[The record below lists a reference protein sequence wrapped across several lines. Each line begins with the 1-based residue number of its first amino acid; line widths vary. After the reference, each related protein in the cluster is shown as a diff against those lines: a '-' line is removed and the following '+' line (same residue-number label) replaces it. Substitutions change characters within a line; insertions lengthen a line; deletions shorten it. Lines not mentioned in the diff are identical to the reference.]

1 MRIAYLECFS
11 GISGDMLLGAL
22 ADAGAPAAEL
32 ASVPKKLGLEGASLC
47 LTKTERAHIRAT
59 QARVEQANTPHHH
72 HRSLASIEQM
82 IGRSSL
88 SERTRRNAIAV
99 FRRLGEVEASIHSV
113 PVEKVH
119 FHEIGAVD
127 SLVDIV
133 GACAG
138 LELLG
143 IEKLYCSPL
152 NVGGG
157 TAQTEHGALPAP
169 APATVELLKAVGAPV
184 YSSGQQAELVT
195 PTGAAVVATLAAGF
209 GALPAMK
216 LVAAGYGAGSRDFP
230 GRPNVLRI
238 IVGEAAGA
246 SGGATDAAG
255 GNAGAQVEPA
265 AAAAAV
271 CVIEANIDDMN
282 PQIAGHLTEQA
293 LAAGAL
299 DIYFTPVQMKKSR
312 AGMVVSIV
320 GETAD
325 RDRLARLLF
334 RESTTIGVRIYT
346 AERRTLDRTHVPLE
360 TAYGPLRMKVSRL
373 EGEILNFAPEYDD
386 CQKIAREQG
395 VPLKMVLAEANFR
408 YLQKFGKTD

>member
-32 ASVPKKLGLEGASLC
+32 AAVPGKLGLTGASLC
-47 LTKTERAHIRAT
+47 LSKTKRSHIGAT
-59 QARVEQANTPHHH
+59 QARVEETSAAHHP
-72 HRSLASIEQM
+72 HRSLSSIEQM
-82 IGRSSL
+82 IARSSL
-88 SERTRRNAIAV
+88 PERARQNAIAV
-99 FRRLGEVEASIHSV
+99 FRRLGEVEARIHNV

-119 FHEIGAVD
+119 FHEVGAVD

-138 LELLG
+138 LDLLG

-157 TAQTEHGALPAP
+157 TVRTEHGSLPAP

-184 YSSGQQAELVT
+184 YSWGPQAELVT

-209 GALPAMK
+209 GGLPAMK
-216 LVAAGYGAGSRDFP
+216 LMAAGYGAGSRDFDD
-230 GRPNVLRI
+230 RPNVLRI
-238 IVGEAAGA
+238 LIGETAGD
-246 SGGATDAAG
+246 GL
-255 GNAGAQVEPA
+255 EPA
-265 AAAAAV
+265 AATPTV
-271 CVIEANIDDMN
+271 CVIEANIDDMS

-299 DIYFTPVQMKKSR
+299 DIYFTPVQMKKNR
-312 AGMVVSIV
+312 AGMVVSLV
-320 GETAD
+320 VDPAD

-346 AERRTLDRTHVPLE
+346 AERRTLDRTHV
-360 TAYGPLRMKVSRL
+360 TVDTTYGPLRVKVSRL
-373 EGEILNFAPEYDD
+373 DGEILNFAPEYDD
-386 CQKIAREQG
+386 CQKIARERG

-408 YLQKFGKTD
+408 YLQKFGKMD